1 MSGDVHPHPG
11 PIKYPCSVC
20 ERPVAKN
27 QHALQ
32 CDSCDQWVHIK
43 CDGITKQEYKQFQEI
58 KHLIFECPKCN
69 LFTFTDSFFNASGE
83 SIDLSNS
90 FQALSDL
97 SDKPNNSMDSTIDSV
112 TTNQSQHKRGL
123 RIMSVNCRSLISSTK
138 HLDLQNLIETHNPDI
153 ILGCESHLDPQIAS
167 SEVFPINYSNPYRKD
182 RKLGEGGVFIAAK
195 SDLITTEINI
205 KTDCEIVWA
214 TLTVQ
219 GSFPIYI
226 GSYYRRPSS
235 KTDMIEELEKSIE
248 QITSKVKNNM
258 PHIILGGD
266 FNLPD
271 INWDNTTVNTNP
283 QYGQEINSKL
293 VEIVTENDFIQMVK
307 EPTRGKNILD
317 LILTNNPGLI
327 ERTQT
332 QPGMSDHEIVITDI
346 NIKAKTYRKKPRNVY
361 IYKKADMN
369 SLQNDIDQAF
379 TDHLK
384 NKDKL
389 TNSVEDNWIFFKDTI
404 LNSVNKHVPQKTI
417 SGKQDVP
424 WMNHTI
430 KRLIRKRQRRYNTAK
445 NYDTSENWKKYRK
458 ARDIVKQTMTEA
470 HDKYIRGILNED
482 STNEEQK
489 KPTMGKKFWQYIKS
503 RKKDTVN
510 ISTLKNSS
518 GTEVIDSKGKAAI
531 LNEQY
536 DSVFTDEE

>member
-1 MSGDVHPHPG
+1 
-11 PIKYPCSVC
+11 
-20 ERPVAKN
+20 
-27 QHALQ
+27 
-32 CDSCDQWVHIK
+32 
-43 CDGITKQEYKQFQEI
+43 
-58 KHLIFECPKCN
+58 
-69 LFTFTDSFFNASGE
+69 
-83 SIDLSNS
+83 
-90 FQALSDL
+90 
-97 SDKPNNSMDSTIDSV
+97 
-112 TTNQSQHKRGL
+112 
-123 RIMSVNCRSLISSTK
+123 
-138 HLDLQNLIETHNPDI
+138 
-153 ILGCESHLDPQIAS
+153 
-167 SEVFPINYSNPYRKD
+167 
-182 RKLGEGGVFIAAK
+182 
-195 SDLITTEINI
+195 
-205 KTDCEIVWA
+205 
-214 TLTVQ
+214 
-219 GSFPIYI
+219 
-226 GSYYRRPSS
+226 
-235 KTDMIEELEKSIE
+235 
-248 QITSKVKNNM
+248 
-258 PHIILGGD
+258 
-266 FNLPD
+266 
-271 INWDNTTVNTNP
+271 
-283 QYGQEINSKL
+283 
-293 VEIVTENDFIQMVK
+293 
-307 EPTRGKNILD
+307 
-317 LILTNNPGLI
+317 
-327 ERTQT
+327 
-332 QPGMSDHEIVITDI
+332 
-346 NIKAKTYRKKPRNVY
+346 
-361 IYKKADMN
+361 MN

-536 DSVFTDEE
+536 DSVFTDEDMNTMPSLGNSNIEDIEILRVTENGVTKLLKKLDTSKAIGPDMIPTRILKEAADQISPFLTYIFNQTLTSGTVPSDWKLANIYNYKLRVDINLNI